1 MGGKGILAFF
11 PCGCKI
17 KNCDRG
23 STPQPPPKQC
33 IVMKQ
38 YKITMKEVG
47 TERPLESFYYGDVSR
62 EYLIDF
68 YGLKQPDIEWYNIEE
83 VAE

>member
-1 MGGKGILAFF
+1 MWLQDKRVRQGFDSPTTPKTMYGYETVQDY
-11 PCGCKI
+11 
-17 KNCDRG
+17 NERG
-23 STPQPPPKQC
+23 RHRTT
-33 IVMKQ
+33 I
-38 YKITMKEVG
+38 
-47 TERPLESFYYGDVSR
+47 ESFYYGDVSR

>member
-1 MGGKGILAFF
+1 
-11 PCGCKI
+11 
-17 KNCDRG
+17 
-23 STPQPPPKQC
+23 
-33 IVMKQ
+33 MKQ

-47 TERPLESFYYGDVSR
+47 TERPLESFYSGDVSR

-83 VAE
+83 VTE

>member
-1 MGGKGILAFF
+1 M
-11 PCGCKI
+11 
-17 KNCDRG
+17 
-23 STPQPPPKQC
+23 
-33 IVMKQ
+33 VMKQ

-47 TERPLESFYYGDVSR
+47 TERPIESFYYGDVSR